1 MAGKTT
7 APSPGPT
14 PAPDPPLERCRNY
27 LLLLARL
34 QLDPGL
40 RGVLDPSDVVQQTLM
55 KAHAKRD
62 QFRGGS
68 QGERLAWLRTIL
80 AHHLADLARKH
91 ARYIR
96 GQERSLEAALEESSL
111 RLERWLASDSTSV
124 GGRAIR
130 DEQVLRLTEALA
142 SLPEV
147 QRSALELKHLH
158 DVPVSEISRMMGKSP
173 AAVASLLY
181 RGLKTL
187 RELLAGECPSRE
199 RGS

>member
-1 MAGKTT
+1 MAHR
-7 APSPGPT
+7 APAGDLGPPRT
-14 PAPDPPLERCRNY
+14 PDASLERCRNY

-40 RGVLDPSDVVQQTLM
+40 WGVLDPSDVVQQTLL

-68 QGERLAWLRTIL
+68 EGEMLAWLRTIQ
-80 AHHLADLARKH
+80 AHNLDDLARKH
-91 ARYIR
+91 APRLR
-96 GQERSLEAALEESSL
+96 GRERALEEALEESSL
-111 RLERWLASDSTSV
+111 RLDRWLASDSTSV

-130 DEQVLRLTEALA
+130 DEQLLRLAEALTGL
-142 SLPEV
+142 SED
-147 QRSALELKHLH
+147 QRTALELKHLR
-158 DVPVSEISRMMGKSP
+158 DLPVSEISRMMGKSP

-187 RELLAGECPSRE
+187 RDLLG
-199 RGS
+199 GG

>member
-1 MAGKTT
+1 MAHQASAGDLG
-7 APSPGPT
+7 PPPT
-14 PAPDPPLERCRNY
+14 PDASLERCRDY

-40 RGVLDPSDVVQQTLM
+40 RGVLDPSDVVQQALL

-68 QGERLAWLRTIL
+68 EGELLAWLRTIL
-80 AHHLADLARKH
+80 AHHLADLTRKH
-91 ARYIR
+91 APRLR
-96 GQERSLEAALEESSL
+96 GQERALETALEESSM

-130 DEQVLRLTEALA
+130 HEQLLRLAEALA
-142 SLPEV
+142 GLPED
-147 QRSALELKHLH
+147 QRTALELKHLR
-158 DVPVSEISRMMGKSP
+158 DVPVSEIGRMMGKSP

-187 RELLAGECPSRE
+187 RDLLAGE
-199 RGS
+199 

>member
-1 MAGKTT
+1 MAHQASAGGLG
-7 APSPGPT
+7 PPPT
-14 PAPDPPLERCRNY
+14 PDPSLERCRDY

-34 QLDPGL
+34 RLDPGL
-40 RGVLDPSDVVQQTLM
+40 RGVLDPSDVVQQTLL

-68 QGERLAWLRTIL
+68 EGELLAWLRTIL
-80 AHHLADLARKH
+80 AHQMADLARKH
-91 ARYIR
+91 APRLHGR
-96 GQERSLEAALEESSL
+96 ERALEAALEESSL
-111 RLERWLASDSTSV
+111 RLGRWLASDSTSV

-130 DEQVLRLTEALA
+130 QEQLLRLAEALA
-142 SLPEV
+142 GLPED
-147 QRSALELKHLH
+147 QRTALELKHLR

-187 RELLAGECPSRE
+187 RDLLAGE
-199 RGS
+199 

>member
-1 MAGKTT
+1 MAHQASAGDLGT
-7 APSPGPT
+7 PPT
-14 PAPDPPLERCRNY
+14 PDASLERCRDY

-91 ARYIR
+91 ARHIR
-96 GQERSLEAALEESSL
+96 GRERSLEAALEESSL

-124 GGRAIR
+124 G
-130 DEQVLRLTEALA
+130 
-142 SLPEV
+142 
-147 QRSALELKHLH
+147 
-158 DVPVSEISRMMGKSP
+158 
-173 AAVASLLY
+173 
-181 RGLKTL
+181 
-187 RELLAGECPSRE
+187 
-199 RGS
+199 

>member
-1 MAGKTT
+1 MAGQAA
-7 APSPGPT
+7 APSPDLT
-14 PAPDPPLERCRNY
+14 PAPDPSLERCRDY

-40 RGVLDPSDVVQQTLM
+40 RGVLDPSDVVQQTLL
-55 KAHAKRD
+55 KAHEKRD

-68 QGERLAWLRTIL
+68 EGELMAWLRTIL
-80 AHHLADLARKH
+80 AHQLADLARKH
-91 ARYIR
+91 APRLR
-96 GQERSLEAALEESSL
+96 GRERSLGAALEESSL
-111 RLERWLASDSTSV
+111 RLERCLASDSTSV

-130 DEQVLRLTEALA
+130 HEQLLRLAEALA
-142 SLPEV
+142 GLPED
-147 QRSALELKHLH
+147 QRTALELKHLR

-187 RELLAGECPSRE
+187 RELLAGE
-199 RGS
+199 

>member
-1 MAGKTT
+1 MAGQT
-7 APSPGPT
+7 AVPSPGPT
-14 PAPDPPLERCRNY
+14 PAPDPPLERCRDY

-68 QGERLAWLRTIL
+68 EGELLAWLRTIL

-91 ARYIR
+91 ARHIH
-96 GQERSLEAALEESSL
+96 GQERSLETALEESSL
-111 RLERWLASDSTSV
+111 RLERWLASDSTSA
-124 GGRAIR
+124 GGRAI
-130 DEQVLRLTEALA
+130 
-142 SLPEV
+142 
-147 QRSALELKHLH
+147 
-158 DVPVSEISRMMGKSP
+158 
-173 AAVASLLY
+173 LY

-187 RELLAGECPSRE
+187 RDQLAGE
-199 RGS
+199 

>member
-1 MAGKTT
+1 M
-7 APSPGPT
+7 
-14 PAPDPPLERCRNY
+14 
-27 LLLLARL
+27 ARL
-34 QLDPGL
+34 QLEPGL
-40 RGVLDPSDVVQQTLM
+40 RAVLDPSDVVQQTLL

-62 QFRGGS
+62 QFRGAS
-68 QGERLAWLRTIL
+68 DGELLAWLRTIL

-91 ARYIR
+91 APRLGGR
-96 GQERSLEAALEESSL
+96 ERALEANLEESSL

-130 DEQVLRLTEALA
+130 HEQLLRLAEALA
-142 SLPEV
+142 GLPED
-147 QRSALELKHLH
+147 QRTALELKHLR

-187 RELLAGECPSRE
+187 RDLLSGD
-199 RGS
+199 